1 MGNRRCVRV
10 ELLNN
15 APRGSSIAVYW
26 RALDISGAAV
36 ARADHATGA
45 LGGPAGPWLAA
56 GRCNS
61 KKMLGITKSTSG
73 SCTTKPEMIATARG
87 CCIDKPWLIAS
98 ANGSSV
104 RMAASVVITIG
115 RIRFCPASINAI

>member
-1 MGNRRCVRV
+1 MSSRIRITRLSRCAVRREAQFR
-10 ELLNN
+10 
-15 APRGSSIAVYW
+15 
-26 RALDISGAAV
+26 
-36 ARADHATGA
+36 
-45 LGGPAGPWLAA
+45 A

-61 KKMLGITKSTSG
+61 KKMLGITRSTTG
-73 SCTTKPEMIATARG
+73 GCTTKPEMIATARG